1 MTVLNIDMKPFET
14 VEKIYI
20 KSSCNIN
27 NSYLFLN
34 SWKFLYANDFQLILI
49 SHVFE
54 RAIFEFV
61 VEKIGWERRW
71 QRSQMRPKIT
81 FLPGDQNFCA
91 RFEPG
96 GAKKQPSYLNHGSKT
111 KSPSP
116 RFRLRESKIW
126 FFSLFFIFLLSR
138 MRLEWTSWC
147 QKLRLRRQ
155 KRLQN

>member
-27 NSYLFLN
+27 NFYLFQN

-61 VEKIGWERRW
+61 VEKSVENGAGNG
-71 QRSQMRPKIT
+71 PKW
-81 FLPGDQNFCA
+81 G
-91 RFEPG
+91 
-96 GAKKQPSYLNHGSKT
+96 
-111 KSPSP
+111 
-116 RFRLRESKIW
+116 
-126 FFSLFFIFLLSR
+126 
-138 MRLEWTSWC
+138 
-147 QKLRLRRQ
+147 QKLLFCRVIRNFERGLTQVELKNNRLI
-155 KRLQN
+155 